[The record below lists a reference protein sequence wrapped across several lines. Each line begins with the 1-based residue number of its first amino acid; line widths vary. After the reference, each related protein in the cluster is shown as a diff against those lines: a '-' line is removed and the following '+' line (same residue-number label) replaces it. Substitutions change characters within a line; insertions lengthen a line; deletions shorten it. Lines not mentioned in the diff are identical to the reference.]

1 MLVLACDVL
10 CGAGIPAFPIF
21 IRPELRNTFAIWRSS
36 HSECFE
42 YAGPLVS
49 FVFQVDESTRS
60 WALTGDRITRTIMV
74 TDTEGVKIPLM
85 VTDQPKDE
93 PVLFA
98 TLSMLSLTAGFA
110 YSQVPL
116 TTKRSEASNSLQTK
130 IVMLLL

>member
-98 TLSMLSLTAGFA
+98 TLTACCHSQLGLLTAKCR
-110 YSQVPL
+110 SQRNAPRPQTL
-116 TTKRSEASNSLQTK
+116 CRRRS
-130 IVMLLL
+130 